1 MRIQRI
7 SIIIILVFVALSS
20 VPSIENAYLI
30 SFLQDFFCLLTLT
43 TSWAV
48 FSGLTGYTSLAT
60 AAFFGIGAY
69 CSVFFPYVLPLRVVI
84 SGLVSVLVALPIAL
98 LTLRLRGLHFIVLS
112 FVYNY
117 FLQHFFSFI
126 IFAGRETP
134 GILVPTISP
143 EISYYY
149 LLVICLIA
157 LLTSLVIH
165 RSFWGYALFCIGQD
179 EIKAESIGIN
189 TTFYKVMTFLTTAFF
204 AGAVGSIRVLRMF
217 YIEPTIAFSLRY
229 SFEPVIAA
237 IMGGAATFLGPI
249 IGTSVIQIISRLL
262 IFNFPE
268 YYFLILGILLV
279 VFICYKPR
287 GIFGARGFS

>member
-1 MRIQRI
+1 VRVQRI
-7 SIIIILVFVALSS
+7 FIITILVFLALSLI
-20 VPSIENAYLI
+20 PLTENAYLL

-43 TSWAV
+43 TGWAV

-69 CSVFFPYVLPLRVVI
+69 TSVFFPFVLPLRIVV
-84 SGLVSVLVALPIAL
+84 SGLVSVVAALPIAL

-112 FVYNY
+112 FVYNI
-117 FLQHFFSFI
+117 FLQHFFSFV
-126 IFAGRETP
+126 IFAERETS
-134 GILVPTISP
+134 GILIPVISSGL
-143 EISYYY
+143 SYYY
-149 LLVICLIA
+149 LLAISLIA

-165 RSFWGYALFCIGQD
+165 RSFWGYALLCIGQD

-189 TTFYKVMTFLTTAFF
+189 TTFYKVITFLITAFF

-217 YIEPTIAFSLRY
+217 YIEPSIAFSLRY

-237 IMGGAATFLGPI
+237 IMGGVTTFLGPI
-249 IGTSVIQIISRLL
+249 VGTAIIQIISRLL

-279 VFICYKPR
+279 VFICYRPR
-287 GIFGARGFS
+287 GIFGTQRFS